1 MKYIKRFNENF
12 NSIDMKNIKVVFD
25 FYSNQD
31 VIPRKIY
38 ITSKDEIKLGDGY
51 LKLYDDGDVS
61 ETCFC
66 DDLRFIGDGDLK
78 VVATN
83 DDFLIKNG
91 VNRLDDNFLE
101 WFDESDRTP

>member
-12 NSIDMKNIKVVFD
+12 NKMDSIDMKDIKVVFD

-61 ETCFC
+61 EICFC
-66 DDLRFIGDGDLK
+66 
-78 VVATN
+78 
-83 DDFLIKNG
+83 
-91 VNRLDDNFLE
+91 DNFLE